1 MSEEP
6 TKPSDA
12 ESASDQ
18 TPGTEKK
25 SRKGAKI
32 TAWTLGAVVV
42 VAGGAYV
49 AGALLTQDKLP
60 AHLSIE
66 GVDVSGQNASEAE
79 ATLTKAFTTRE
90 EAQLELSTESEND
103 AKVSITPKDAGLGV
117 DVNATISKY
126 TGLSWNPS
134 IIWSRLTGSEDGS
147 AETTVDEAKLTSAVS
162 AAAKELDSDAVE
174 GVVTFEDAKAVLKE
188 PAAGVKVDVHATAQ
202 ALQEQ
207 WLNTDGG
214 IKATVATDE
223 PEVSADDW
231 KTFVDETADPL
242 VAGEITVD
250 DGSQQARLTAA
261 QLGAA
266 ASTEVKDG
274 APSLKLDADALLKDT
289 VTANPKMKSS
299 GQDATFKLTG
309 TAGSAKPEIVP
320 SKEGRGIDAEE
331 LSASVLKAS
340 TTQERKATV
349 KTSVTQP
356 TVSTEAAKKWKLE
369 VTSEF
374 ATVYPTYDT
383 VRTKNLRA
391 GSAKVSGTVVEPGEE
406 FNLADRF
413 GPVTAANGYYSS
425 GVVEN
430 GLSTKAMGGGLSQIA
445 TMSYNAGYLSGMEI
459 LEHRAHSRWFDRY
472 PEGRESTYWE
482 GQINVRWKNDTPAPM
497 AVEMWVSDDKVHM
510 RTWGVKYWDVKT
522 TTSDHYNFTSPRAMH
537 SNAPGCV
544 PERTGIRGFTVD
556 VSRTRQAPGKEP
568 ETQKDTTTYTAW
580 PMWTC
585 G

>member
-1 MSEEP
+1 MSEES
-6 TKPSDA
+6 TMPSDA
-12 ESASDQ
+12 E
-18 TPGTEKK
+18 PGKK
-25 SRKGAKI
+25 SHKGAKI

-49 AGALLTQDKLP
+49 GSALLTKDKLP
-60 AHLSIE
+60 AELSIE
-66 GVDVSGQNASEAE
+66 GVDVSGQNAEEAE
-79 ATLTKAFTTRE
+79 ATLTKAFAERE
-90 EAQLELSTESEND
+90 AAQLQLSTESEND
-103 AKVSITPKDAGLGV
+103 SKVTITPKDAGLGV
-117 DVNATISKY
+117 DVTATVSKY
-126 TGLSWNPS
+126 TGLSWDPS
-134 IIWSRLTGSEDGS
+134 IIWSRLTGSQDGS
-147 AETTVDEAKLTSAVS
+147 AETTVDQAKLTSAVED
-162 AAAKELDSDAVE
+162 AAKDLDSKAVE
-174 GVVTFEDAKAVLKE
+174 GQVSFNEGKAELKE
-188 PAAGVKVDVHATAQ
+188 PESGVKVDVDATAE
-202 ALQEQ
+202 ALREQ
-207 WLNTDGG
+207 WLNADGS
-214 IKATVATDE
+214 IKATASTDE

-231 KTFVDETADPL
+231 KKFVEESADPL
-242 VAGEITVD
+242 VSGEITVD
-250 DGSQQARLTAA
+250 DGSNQATLSAE
-261 QLGAA
+261 QLGNA

-274 APSLKLDADALLKDT
+274 SPSLKLDQDVLLKDT
-289 VTANPKMKSS
+289 VSANPKMKST
-299 GQDATFKLTG
+299 GKDATFKLTG
-309 TAGSAKPEIVP
+309 KAGSAKPEIVP
-320 SKEGRGIDAEE
+320 AKEGRGIKAED
-331 LSASVLKAS
+331 LSAAVLKAS
-340 TTQERKATV
+340 TSEDRKATV
-349 KTSVTQP
+349 KPTVTQP
-356 TVSTEAAKKWKLE
+356 TVSTAAAKKWKLQ

-383 VRTKNLRA
+383 TRTKNLVA

-406 FNLADRF
+406 FNLANEF

-482 GQINVRWKNDTPAPM
+482 GQINVRWKNDTPAPV
-497 AVEMWVSDDKVHM
+497 AVEMWVSDEKVHM

-522 TTSDHYNFTSPRAMH
+522 TTSDHYNLTSPRAMH

-544 PERTGIRGFTVD
+544 PERTGINGFTVD

-580 PMWTC
+580 PNVTC